1 MPEDNRVSSNWLPES
16 VYVFISWLIVA
27 AIGSFVCILH
37 YDFPLPKGVK
47 LRFVLPQPINGKVSL
62 RVGDFVDIACEP
74 YGYPLPVLIGWTKGS
89 SDELIG
95 QNDCDKRVLSS
106 SSGGGLH
113 LFIESLLKSDI
124 GDYFC
129 LAKAGS
135 KSVKETIT
143 LQESEKYNPGMWS

>member
-1 MPEDNRVSSNWLPES
+1 M
-16 VYVFISWLIVA
+16 
-27 AIGSFVCILH
+27 CILH

-47 LRFVLPQPINGKVSL
+47 VRFVLPQPINGKVSP

-95 QNDCDKRVLSS
+95 QNDCDKRVISK
-106 SSGGGLH
+106 SSGGVLH
-113 LFIESLLKSDI
+113 LFIESLLNSDS
-124 GDYFC
+124 GEYFC

-135 KSVKETIT
+135 KSVKEEIN
-143 LQESEKYNPGMWS
+143 LPEPDSERYNPGMWP